1 MQNIS
6 LSDEFVK
13 SVSKDELI
21 QHFADNQYDWPETDI
36 AAYWTR
42 LNPTPKADPLPADPD
57 TKKKK

>member
-1 MQNIS
+1 MQNVS

-21 QHFADNQYDWPETDI
+21 QHFADNQYNWPETDI

-42 LNPTPKADPLPADPD
+42 LNPTPIPEKPAKESKAKP
-57 TKKKK
+57 